1 MSNEL
6 VSVIMPTYN
15 SGKFLSRTIDSILGQ
30 TYQNWELLISDDG
43 STDEQTLQML
53 KDYSEKDKR
62 VRVNYLK
69 GNNGPGCARND
80 GIKRA
85 NGRYIAFCDSDD
97 RWFPEKLEKQIALIK
112 NCRELAGCAGTALH
126 LALVMKPGGTVIQI
140 KRNSPLDDN
149 GDVQCLINMAKGL
162 DSVFISGSCET
173 RKTTHWSN
181 VPQIICVTK
190 YMKQFF
196 DENNFIYTQEDLAI
210 DKKENDAYVKVLES
224 LPNTKT
230 FASVLKSKF
239 IKITSCFIPGR
250 LTRKR
255 YRNFMKEHL
264 HV

>member
-1 MSNEL
+1 MYDKMAENVPDAKVYEKIY
-6 VSVIMPTYN
+6 VSRAALPNDRRTY
-15 SGKFLSRTIDSILGQ
+15 GEEKI
-30 TYQNWELLISDDG
+30 QNIFQKNG
-43 STDEQTLQML
+43 FQIVYPEQL
-53 KDYSEKDKR
+53 
-62 VRVNYLK
+62 
-69 GNNGPGCARND
+69 P
-80 GIKRA
+80 
-85 NGRYIAFCDSDD
+85 
-97 RWFPEKLEKQIALIK
+97 LEKQIALIK